1 MNVTNIPGTEPK
13 DAVNGYNQKP
23 DNNSDLGNEGN
34 IIEGVISGVSDED
47 EVSIN
52 FNGREIKASKSA
64 VPDAKEG
71 QVRRFQIMK
80 ASKDSFVLKEVGT
93 STNRGNKS
101 GVHST
106 LIQITASAF
115 TDRIEKQFAERLKE
129 NEDNLKDTSDRM
141 TEDDYEAAWKEGF
154 SLEAY
159 EAGRLTRALERM
171 KENREFRSDNLDMR
185 IEKQADWRD
194 KIEKI
199 AVANKLP
206 EDVPKNIAKKLVEAD
221 LPLTEE
227 NIQGIIESLN
237 LAKTANQ
244 LTDSGMANIIDQ
256 GMKPTIEN
264 IYQSQ
269 FSGSQSVTVSASEET
284 WQAIREQVEQV
295 LTSNNFEINEENMAD
310 AKWLLDHNL
319 PITGETIEL
328 YQSLTDLKK
337 NMTEEIALDKII
349 DAMKQGMDA
358 KDANLDLYVTEKL
371 QTAMDD
377 FNTISD
383 EAVQKTVEAG
393 KELTLPNLKEAQN
406 EVSSEK
412 KNHGKNSKN
421 SNIKEAIAEAL
432 ENSGATKEEIKAIRQ
447 LHEIRLKMTLE
458 SSQRLASKGI
468 RIDTSELQE
477 IVDGLK
483 EIENQYY
490 KNLLQE
496 AGAMD
501 NDSNLELLKETTEKV
516 SQLGQCPAYF
526 IGSTVKLRAIQ
537 TLNTLHEIGSTLKT
551 TFDKAGEAYETMLT
565 SPRSDLG
572 DSIQKAFDSVDSIID
587 DLGLEKTED
596 NKRAIRIL
604 GYNHMEI
611 TKESVEEIR
620 TYDSKVTALL
630 KDLHPAATV
639 ELIKRGINPI
649 NTPIDEL
656 NKQIEQ
662 IRNELGITDEEKY
675 STYLWKL
682 EKENSISEE
691 ERKTFIG
698 IYRLLNKVEKS
709 DGAAIGSVINA
720 GQELT
725 MSNLLTAVRT
735 AKGKGIDTTVDDSF
749 GGLES
754 LSFSNETI
762 TEQIKA
768 AYLEQQKDSSSQEG
782 SKHNNEYMEQV
793 VKDILDT
800 VSPAKLAEVMNGNIE
815 EFLKQ
820 PLDIIKDKLSTAKE
834 NKETETAYIKEM
846 TENLRETI
854 KNSEAAIS
862 FLDDFQM
869 PVTIQN
875 IMAAQEFYTGSK
887 NIFKEL
893 QKKADTISED
903 SKQDLEE
910 ALHTIDD
917 SVDEKDKLEDAYQS
931 LEEKVVGILKKDYD
945 NTQITSDELNSLK
958 LLGHGIRLTGM
969 LSKQEHYEIPILVNE
984 DTVTSMNLTIIKGT
998 KESGK
1003 IQIGMESNQFG
1014 KVEAEITVKEQAI
1027 KGFILC
1033 ESMEG
1038 TETIKKCLEPMT
1050 EQLKELGVEVKQLS
1064 VGTDAK
1070 AVKHIKHQ
1078 QSGADQ
1084 RTDTKLLY
1092 QTAKLFVQTF
1102 KQAELN

>member
-23 DNNSDLGNEGN
+23 ENNSAFGKEGN
-34 IIEGVISGVSDED
+34 IIEGIISGVSDGD

-71 QVRRFQIMK
+71 QVRKFQIMK
-80 ASKDSFVLKEVGT
+80 ASKDSFVLKEIGANT
-93 STNRGNKS
+93 GGSNKS
-101 GVHST
+101 GIHST
-106 LIQITASAF
+106 LIQISSSAF
-115 TDRIEKQFAERLKE
+115 TERIGKQYEERVKE
-129 NEDNLKDTSDRM
+129 NDDSLKDSADRM
-141 TEDDYEAAWKEGF
+141 TEEDYEAAWKEGF

-159 EAGRLTRALERM
+159 EATRLTRALERM
-171 KENREFRSDNLDMR
+171 KENKEFRSDNLDMR
-185 IEKQADWRD
+185 MEKQEEWRD
-194 KIEKI
+194 KIEEI

-206 EDVPKNIAKKLVEAD
+206 EDVPKSIAKKLVEAD

-227 NIQGIIESLN
+227 NIQTIIDSLN

-244 LTDSGMANIIDQ
+244 LSDSGMAYMIGQ
-256 GMKPTIEN
+256 EMQPTIEN
-264 IYQSQ
+264 IYHSQ
-269 FSGSQSVTVSASEET
+269 FSGSQSLSASEET
-284 WQAIREQVEQV
+284 WQAIKEQVEQV
-295 LTSNNFEINEENMAD
+295 LASNNLELNEENMAD
-310 AKWLLDHNL
+310 ARWLLDHNL

-328 YQSLTDLKK
+328 YQSLTALKE

-349 DAMKQGMDA
+349 DAMKQGIDV
-358 KDANLDLYVTEKL
+358 KDANLDIYITEKL
-371 QTAMDD
+371 QTAMKD
-377 FNTISD
+377 FNTISH
-383 EAVQKTVEAG
+383 EAVQKIVEAG
-393 KELTLPNLKEAQN
+393 KELNLPNLKEAQK
-406 EVSSEK
+406 EVDSEK
-412 KNHGKNSKN
+412 KDQGNNSRN
-421 SNIKEAIAEAL
+421 SSSKEAIAAAL
-432 ENSGATKEEIKAIRQ
+432 ESSGATKEEIKSIRQ
-447 LHEIRLKMTLE
+447 LEEIRLKMTLE

-468 RIDTSELQE
+468 RIDTKELQE

-490 KNLLQE
+490 KNLLAE
-496 AGAMD
+496 AGAID
-501 NDSNLELLKETTEKV
+501 NDANITLLKETTEKV
-516 SQLGQCPAYF
+516 SQLGQCPAYL
-526 IGSTVKLRAIQ
+526 IGSTARISSVQ
-537 TLNTLHEIGSTLKT
+537 TINTLHQVGTELKAV
-551 TFDKAGEAYETMLT
+551 FDKAGEAYETMLT

-572 DSIQKAFDSVDSIID
+572 DSIHKAFNSVDAILD
-587 DLGLEKTED
+587 DLVIEKTED
-596 NKRAIRIL
+596 NRRAVRIL
-604 GYNHMEI
+604 GYNQMEI
-611 TKESVEEIR
+611 TNQSVEEIKA
-620 TYDSKVTALL
+620 YDSKVTALL

-649 NTPIDEL
+649 DTPIDQL
-656 NKQIEQ
+656 NQQIEQ

-682 EKENSISEE
+682 EKENGISEE
-691 ERKTFIG
+691 ERKTYIG

-709 DGAAIGSVINA
+709 DGAAIGSVLNA

-762 TEQIKA
+762 TQQIQA
-768 AYLEQQKDSSSQEG
+768 AYKEQQKDSFSEG
-782 SKHNNEYMEQV
+782 ENKHTGQYMEQV
-793 VKDILDT
+793 LKDILDT
-800 VSPAKLAEVMNGNIE
+800 ITPAKLSEVMNGNVE

-820 PLDIIKDKLSTAKE
+820 PLDVIKDKLTNAKE
-834 NKETETAYIKEM
+834 NKETETAYMKEM
-846 TENLRETI
+846 TEALRETI

-869 PVTIQN
+869 PVTVQN

-887 NIFKEL
+887 NLFKEL

-903 SKQDLEE
+903 SKQELEE
-910 ALHTIDD
+910 AFHELDD
-917 SVDEKDKLEDAYQS
+917 SIDEREKLEAAYQS
-931 LEEKVVGILKKDYD
+931 LEDKVEGILNKGYD
-945 NTQITSDELNSLK
+945 NSQITSNELNTLK

-984 DTVTSMNLTIIKGT
+984 DTITSMNLTIIKGT
-998 KESGK
+998 KENGK
-1003 IQIGMESNQFG
+1003 IQIGMDSNQFG
-1014 KVEAEITVKEQAI
+1014 KVEAEVTVKEQAI

-1033 ESMEG
+1033 ESTEG
-1038 TETIKKCLEPMT
+1038 TDTIKKCLEPMM
-1050 EQLKELGVEVKQLS
+1050 EQLKELGLEVKQLS

-1070 AVKHIKHQ
+1070 AVNYIKHQ
-1078 QSGADQ
+1078 QSSADQ

-1102 KQAELN
+1102 KAAELN